1 MPAGATA
8 ERRADC
14 RAAKRADRDFA
25 VAWAKMYGN
34 GRVFY
39 STLGHVEANWDK
51 PEFQT
56 MMVEAIKWA
65 LKLVDAD
72 ITPRPAPVPQD

>member
-1 MPAGATA
+1 MRLDPTKLDLSNP
-8 ERRADC
+8 RV
-14 RAAKRADRDFA
+14 KRTDGDFA
-25 VAWAKMYGN
+25 VAWAKTYGR

-39 STLGHVEANWDK
+39 TTLGHLEANWDK

-56 MMVEAIKWA
+56 MMVEAIKWT

-72 ITPRPAPVPQD
+72 ITPRPLR